1 MPTRPP
7 ASSQRQSGNTAGF
20 TLVELLAALLVFG
33 VIFAVVAA
41 VLPTGTRMTLRNIK
55 ADAAQ
60 VSATQVDTG
69 LAYDFTHQGSFAG
82 FLSAD
87 ASSFN
92 AVFQNSAPY
101 SVGVQSD
108 FANQTTL
115 TVPGL
120 HANVGEYLL
129 LKVGGQAKLLRVT
142 ATSGSTFTHDGCVN
156 GLGASGAEVYK
167 ANVMQIMASG
177 TDVMRGM
184 NGSPLVKAG
193 EGVNLSFQYLY
204 RGPDGKFITNPPGT
218 PGNVSAAGDQLAY
231 LRTSTLKDRGG
242 EASALPIDPSRV
254 RTFLDCNASL
264 IGGGIDDQLKVTIQ
278 GLPAG
283 VSADATTSGPGLN
296 AQTTST
302 TIYPTDLGTYT
313 VTANP
318 VTEGGVTY
326 TPTVLGA
333 PIRMTGRVQRAFVA
347 VKYTAPPAANRGN
360 LDIVVTGLNGKS
372 APVQLTG
379 AGSFTASLTDGT
391 LTLSNLPPGSYTLT
405 PASAGT
411 STPQQPTYAATVI
424 SGATSSVTVAYT
436 SPASPPQAGTGRL
449 RVDVTGLSGRS
460 AQGSLSGPYSAALTL
475 ADGGIVVDNLPAG
488 DYAFTAQASGAAIP
502 ETGTYTVRIDAG
514 QLSSL
519 SVKYSSTAPVP
530 YGNIIVRVTGLPQS
544 LPGAV
549 VGVQG
554 PATVQMNAGQ
564 TNKDVQGNNL
574 PIGTYTI
581 VAPPL
586 SYQEGNEE
594 NNKTHNVTLVA
605 AKNGGT
611 FTLQDGQTVLVTID
625 YGYPGQPTAGT
636 PTGTPSGGGS
646 STQTCPPGMYS
657 QLCAANGYLTTG
669 GGYYPEAPPGTPMT
683 ANDGSVIY
691 ASANG
696 GYVDANGNTVL
707 GGGYSSTSPTTTV
720 TVPATPVP
728 TTPAPPDTSGSGSGA
743 GSPSSGA
750 PASPPPATPRPPP
763 PGQPTIQP

>member
-1 MPTRPP
+1 MPKRPHAP
-7 ASSQRQSGNTAGF
+7 ARRQSTHAAGF

-33 VIFAVVAA
+33 VIFGIVAA
-41 VLPTGTRMTLRNIK
+41 VLPAGTRATLRNIK

-82 FLSAD
+82 FLSGN

-92 AVFQNSAPY
+92 AVFQRSAPY
-101 SVGVQSD
+101 SVSAMSD
-108 FANQTTL
+108 FANQTSVE
-115 TVPGL
+115 VPGL
-120 HANVGEYLL
+120 SANVGEYLL
-129 LKVGGQAKLLRVT
+129 LKVGDQAKLLRVT
-142 ATSGSTFTHDGCVN
+142 AVSGSTFTHDGCVN
-156 GLGASGAEVYK
+156 GLGAAGAEVFR

-177 TDVMRGM
+177 SDVMRGL

-204 RGPDGKFITNPPGT
+204 RGPDGKLITNPPGT
-218 PGNVSAAGDQLAY
+218 PANVSASGDQLAY
-231 LRTSTLKDRGG
+231 LRTSALKDRAG
-242 EASALPIDPSRV
+242 EASALPVNPSRV
-254 RTFLDCNASL
+254 KTFLDCNASL
-264 IGGGIDDQLKVTIQ
+264 IGGGIDDQLKVTVQ

-283 VSADATTSGPGLN
+283 VLADVTTSGPGLN
-296 AQTTST
+296 AHATST

-313 VTANP
+313 VAAGP
-318 VTEGGVTY
+318 VTASGVTY
-326 TPTVLGA
+326 TPIVLGA
-333 PIRMTGRVQRAFVA
+333 PIRMTGRAQRAFVA

-372 APVQLTG
+372 APATLTG
-379 AGSFTASLTDGT
+379 AGSFTVSLTDGT
-391 LTLSNLPPGSYTLT
+391 LTLTNLPPGSYTLT

-411 STPQQPTYAATVI
+411 SVPQQPTYAATVT
-424 SGATSSVTVAYT
+424 SGATSSVTVVYN

-449 RVDVTGLSGRS
+449 RIDVTGLSGRS
-460 AQGSLSGPYSAALTL
+460 AQGDLSGPYSAALTL

-488 DYAFTAQASGAAIP
+488 DYAFAAQASGASTP
-502 ETGTYTVRIDAG
+502 ETGTYNIHIDAG

-519 SVKYSSTAPVP
+519 SVKYATPPVQP
-530 YGNIIVRVTGLPQS
+530 VGNIIVRVTGLPRS

-554 PATVQMNAGQ
+554 PATVQMNNGA
-564 TNKDVQGNNL
+564 TNDDARGDDL
-574 PIGTYTI
+574 PIGRYTI
-581 VAPPL
+581 VAPPM
-586 SYQEGNEE
+586 SYQEGNDE
-594 NNKTHNVTLVA
+594 NNKTHTVTLMA

-611 FTLQDGQTVLVTID
+611 FALQDGQTVLVTID
-625 YGYPGQPTAGT
+625 YGYPGQPTAG
-636 PTGTPSGGGS
+636 PPGGTPGGPGGTP
-646 STQTCPPGMYS
+646 TQTCPPGMYS

-707 GGGYSSTSPTTTV
+707 GTGYSSTSPTTTV
-720 TVPATPVP
+720 SQPATPVP
-728 TTPAPPDTSGSGSGA
+728 TPPSDPSGGGSGT
-743 GSPSSGA
+743 GSPSSGTPA
-750 PASPPPATPRPPP
+750 PPPPATPRPPP
-763 PGQPTIQP
+763 PGQPTITP